1 MWLAHVNCKFFKVN
15 FKNILLFILLV
26 FIWGV
31 AKSANISTTDQLTG
45 RLEQRPLFAVEL
57 KEMCSKV

>member
-31 AKSANISTTDQLTG
+31 AKSANINTTDQLTG
-45 RLEQRPLFAVEL
+45 QRPLFAVEL
-57 KEMCSKV
+57 KEMCSKM